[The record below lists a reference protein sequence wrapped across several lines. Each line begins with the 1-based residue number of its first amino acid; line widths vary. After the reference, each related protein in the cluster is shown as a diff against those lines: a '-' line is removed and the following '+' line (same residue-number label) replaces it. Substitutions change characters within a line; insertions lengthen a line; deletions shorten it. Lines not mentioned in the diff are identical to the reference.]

1 MTDLTPIT
9 ALGATAPRTQSYG
22 AYTLREN
29 SELALVSLAVARG
42 ETPPAPFGLSLPQPG
57 HCALHGDYTA
67 FWTSPDQWMITA
79 EGLGQTDFAATAHAE
94 VPSARLTEQT
104 DGWAAFEL
112 TAASEDQI
120 NAVLAR
126 VANLPAD
133 QLATGKA
140 VRTGFEHMSL
150 FLIRRAPTQVTV
162 IVMRTLAVTLWD
174 AFETILQRLEAA
186 K

>member
-29 SELALVSLAVARG
+29 SELALVSLAVAG
-42 ETPPAPFGLSLPQPG
+42 DATPPAPFGLNLPKPG

-79 EGLGQTDFAATAHAE
+79 EDLGQTDFAATVHAE
-94 VPSARLTEQT
+94 VPRARLTEQT
-104 DGWAAFEL
+104 DGWAAFEVK
-112 TAASEDQI
+112 AESEDQI
-120 NAVLAR
+120 SALLAR
-126 VANLPAD
+126 VANVPAD

-150 FLIRRAPTQVTV
+150 FLIRRAPTQITV
-162 IVMRTLAVTLWD
+162 IVMRTLAVPLWD
-174 AFETILQRLEAA
+174 ALETILQRLEAIR
-186 K
+186 